1 MVIEASKVETAEKG
15 QFIVCRI
22 NGSWKMSA
30 STLTVSPGKS
40 ECKLPD
46 GTSRTDDFSGDPYS
60 GTVTGDGKS
69 FTAVFGPGM
78 QTTYVR
84 Q

>member
-1 MVIEASKVETAEKG
+1 
-15 QFIVCRI
+15 
-22 NGSWKMSA
+22 MSG
-30 STLTVSPGKS
+30 STLTMNPGKS

-46 GTSRTDDFSGDPYS
+46 GTTRTDIAPGDPYS
-60 GTVTGDGKS
+60 GTVTGDGKG
-69 FTAVFGPGM
+69 FTVLFGPGM